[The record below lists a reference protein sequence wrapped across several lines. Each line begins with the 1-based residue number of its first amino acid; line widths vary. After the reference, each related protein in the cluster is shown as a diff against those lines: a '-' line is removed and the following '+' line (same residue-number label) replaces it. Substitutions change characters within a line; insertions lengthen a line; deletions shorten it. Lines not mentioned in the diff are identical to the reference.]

1 MGTNSKIEWCD
12 HTFNPWWGCVKVSEG
27 CANCY
32 AETFA
37 NRFGNWWGPDA
48 ERRFFGA
55 KHWNDPLRWNRKA
68 ERDGVRAKV
77 FCGSMCDFLEDRA
90 DLKELRGALYNL
102 IYDTPMLDWLLLTKR
117 PENRHLLPLYWLGG
131 GWPDNAWLGVTAEN
145 QRTADERIPLL
156 LQIPA
161 AVRFVSCEPLLEMI
175 DIRDVLASGTL
186 SYLDAPYYTADDVL
200 NSQYIDLVIVGGE
213 SGPGAR
219 PMHPEWARGLRD
231 QCQAAGVAFHFK
243 QHGSYKEIQFDKRER
258 GDVLVSPYRG
268 IIDKLPDPCES
279 ERSRD
284 EFKHIVAMQRV
295 GKKAAGRILD
305 GREWNEFPEVVQ

>member
-156 LQIPA
+156 LQTPA
-161 AVRFVSCEPLLEMI
+161 AVRFVSCEPLLSEINLRRIGYEMDGI
-175 DIRDVLASGTL
+175 DYCVDALTGDATWLERRDIGSELMGEPGTA
-186 SYLDAPYYTADDVL
+186 LDWLIA
-200 NSQYIDLVIVGGE
+200 GGE

-243 QHGSYKEIQFDKRER
+243 QWGECMPHNGR
-258 GDVLVSPYRG
+258 GPASVIFSDG
-268 IIDKLPDPCES
+268 TE
-279 ERSRD
+279 
-284 EFKHIVAMQRV
+284 MMRV

-305 GREWNEFPEVVQ
+305 GREWNEFPR